1 MSFGLL
7 LHGGGI
13 LVAGK
18 LARGVQVPNASRGKE
33 TTTTAAAI
41 SLKVLGTLVLRSGI
55 WHLLPP

>member
-7 LHGGGI
+7 LHSGGRI

-18 LARGVQVPNASRGKE
+18 LARGVQVPIASRGKE
-33 TTTTAAAI
+33 TTTKAAI
-41 SLKVLGTLVLRSGI
+41 SLKVFGTLVLRSGI

>member
-7 LHGGGI
+7 LHGGGGI

-33 TTTTAAAI
+33 TTTAAI
-41 SLKVLGTLVLRSGI
+41 SLKVLGTLVLRSRI